1 MGANIRNN
9 TTFLMKLVF
18 IFAALVAVAT
28 AIPANTVVPEA
39 TLLSEEASY
48 SEAAALLQ
56 KSGANACE
64 DLAKATED
72 EVKKNIKAE
81 QDLLDKMDKG
91 SDCPSSGQ
99 DGVKAAEKEE
109 TRAKQAVKDAES
121 SLNTAM
127 NANVDWGSSKFNQV
141 TKGQCGTFYTSNAY
155 ASAEKKANAAKTAL
169 ATAQG
174 KSEEAT
180 KAVAAAKEA
189 AKKEVYLC
197 QCKAFKAAQSAHAS
211 KSSSVASSNKDAWT
225 KAAHLR
231 CVLKGTSANN
241 CKVPSMPTLS
251 MPKMASGVSQSACNA
266 HGSYGKFECTVHSS
280 ATNNAGVVKPAGK
293 TAGATWALVM
303 ADSHAT
309 RSTAGSTVNR
319 SHAPPSPKRRMGMAQ
334 LMPHSPVVT
343 P

>member
-91 SDCPSSGQ
+91 SDCPSS
-99 DGVKAAEKEE
+99 
-109 TRAKQAVKDAES
+109 VKDAES

-127 NANVDWGSSKFNQV
+127 NANVEWGSSKFNQV
-141 TKGQCGTFYTSNAY
+141 T
-155 ASAEKKANAAKTAL
+155 
-169 ATAQG
+169 
-174 KSEEAT
+174 
-180 KAVAAAKEA
+180 
-189 AKKEVYLC
+189 
-197 QCKAFKAAQSAHAS
+197 
-211 KSSSVASSNKDAWT
+211 
-225 KAAHLR
+225 
-231 CVLKGTSANN
+231 
-241 CKVPSMPTLS
+241 
-251 MPKMASGVSQSACNA
+251 
-266 HGSYGKFECTVHSS
+266 
-280 ATNNAGVVKPAGK
+280 
-293 TAGATWALVM
+293 
-303 ADSHAT
+303 
-309 RSTAGSTVNR
+309 
-319 SHAPPSPKRRMGMAQ
+319 
-334 LMPHSPVVT
+334 
-343 P
+343 